1 MEKDISTKK
10 TVPIQI
16 RGYLYRAGYSL
27 LRRPVFGVLIAFIV
41 IFTVFSIIAPEFLT
55 VRSITGIFTLVAE
68 LGIIAIGET
77 FLIISGEF
85 DLSAGSVYALAGAL
99 FVVISNRTHS
109 LLGLPVSIVAAAGIG
124 LINGLVTMK
133 TKIPS
138 FIATLGMMMMTR
150 GALLV
155 ATGGH
160 SLQYQGDPVV
170 HILLT
175 KILKYGFRPSH
186 LWYILLIL
194 IFSFI
199 LFRTRYGNWV
209 FATGGNKEAARAQGI
224 NPDRVKLKNFITCSA
239 LAGFSGCI
247 AISRFKFSNVGFGTG
262 YELEAIASSVIGGTF
277 IFGGYGTIIGAGLG
291 TFIVGMIRS
300 GLVLAQVPGY
310 FYRFFVGAVLIIAAI
325 INNRIREMWS

>member
-1 MEKDISTKK
+1 MDKEIPKTK
-10 TVPIQI
+10 TASI
-16 RGYLYRAGYSL
+16 RETLYKLGYSL

-41 IFTVFSIIAPEFLT
+41 IFTIFSIIAPEFFT

-99 FVVISNRTHS
+99 FVVISNQTHS
-109 LLGLPVSIVAAAGIG
+109 LIGLPVALLAVAGVG
-124 LINGLVTMK
+124 FINGIVTIK

-160 SLQYQGDPVV
+160 SLQYKGDTVV
-170 HILLT
+170 QTLLT
-175 KILKYGFRPSH
+175 KILRYGFRPSH
-186 LWYILLIL
+186 LWFISLTL

-224 NPDRVKLKNFITCSA
+224 NPDTVKLRNFITCSV

-262 YELEAIASSVIGGTF
+262 YELEAIAASVIGGTF
-277 IFGGYGTIIGAGLG
+277 IFGGYGTIFGAALG

-300 GLVLAQVPGY
+300 GLVLAHVPGY

-325 INNRIREMWS
+325 INNRIRKMWS